1 MVHVYHRTVL
11 FLVSVI
17 KDGREDNVNKK
28 IRVPCLH
35 AKMKDSVVTTDLRS
49 GVPVRMVGPEINV
62 KQKIV
67 VTLALVMVKEDV
79 LFPIIIQFVIAM

>member
-1 MVHVYHRTVL
+1 
-11 FLVSVI
+11 
-17 KDGREDNVNKK
+17 
-28 IRVPCLH
+28 
-35 AKMKDSVVTTDLRS
+35 
-49 GVPVRMVGPEINV
+49 MVGPGINV